1 MKQLKTI
8 FGITYGETLDVS
20 PILMKYLFKGV
31 DWVKNFNRIRDEIL
45 LVLVSPSS
53 SILACSHN
61 IVLYLQKKIFSYSSI
76 CRLKLIC
83 FWDRPI

>member
-45 LVLVSPSS
+45 LVLVSPIYCALPSS

-61 IVLYLQKKIFSYSSI
+61 IVLYLQKKNLFVFVH
-76 CRLKLIC
+76 L
-83 FWDRPI
+83 